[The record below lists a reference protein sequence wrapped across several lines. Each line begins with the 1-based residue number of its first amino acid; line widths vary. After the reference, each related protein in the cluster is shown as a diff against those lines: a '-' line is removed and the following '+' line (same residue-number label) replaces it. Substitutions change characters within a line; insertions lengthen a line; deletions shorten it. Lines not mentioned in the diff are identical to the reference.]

1 MKAEIEHKNYE
12 INAINKINSKLA
24 EELNIEKKLSYKLEN
39 TISENNIL
47 NSKINILN
55 SQIKD
60 LE

>member
-47 NSKINILN
+47 NSKIDILN